1 MPHYLEKSPLPATP
15 AGRRRQFVMG
25 AFVSRLRVAI
35 GLKQGPMQTSGHHS
49 YDCDKPSGEK
59 KARLPS
65 PRIRT
70 YSFDTATGGRSITTK
85 QMVDHQPDQVMARF
99 GANGTITDEEAHQL
113 SSFNIG
119 YPNRVQSIHRENIN
133 DLEGMVTEFVR
144 AEDTKRSRTGSGAG
158 SARQGSGSKYS
169 PSTALV

>member
-1 MPHYLEKSPLPATP
+1 
-15 AGRRRQFVMG
+15 MG

-35 GLKQGPMQTSGHHS
+35 GLKKGPMQTSGHHS
-49 YDCDKPSGEK
+49 YDCDKSGGEK

-85 QMVDHQPDQVMARF
+85 QMVGRQPDQAMAKF
-99 GANGTITDEEAHQL
+99 GANGTIADGKAHQL

-119 YPNRVQSIHRENIN
+119 YPNRSQSIHRENIN

-144 AEDTKRSRTGSGAG
+144 AEDTKRSRTGSGVG
-158 SARQGSGSKYS
+158 IARQGSGSKYS